1 MVLIRP
7 HKATHALLTES
18 GTGKKALVVIDDLD
32 TLEGSAGKLQWMR
45 LTRNERE
52 ILSSIDFDGTIDE
65 IQSDYRKT
73 KRI

>member
-1 MVLIRP
+1 M
-7 HKATHALLTES
+7 
-18 GTGKKALVVIDDLD
+18 VIDDLD